1 MLQTYEAIY
10 DHGNVRWLDTPPD
23 AEGARLLVTVLS
35 SGAVKPA
42 ATGVMQPKSLE
53 DALKA
58 VVLLNPYRDVVDPVT
73 WQRDIRN
80 ERALPGRD

>member
-1 MLQTYEAIY
+1 MLKTYEAIF
-10 DHGNVRWLDTPPD
+10 DHGNVRWLDKPPD

-35 SGAVKPA
+35 SVKPA
-42 ATGVMQPKSLE
+42 ATEVMPPKSLE

-58 VVLLNPYRDVVDPVT
+58 AVLLNPYRDVVDPVA

>member
-42 ATGVMQPKSLE
+42 ATGVMPAKSLE

>member
-1 MLQTYEAIY
+1 MLRTYEAIY

-23 AEGARLLVTVLS
+23 AEGARLLITVLS

-42 ATGVMQPKSLE
+42 ATGAMPTKSLE
-53 DALKA
+53 DALNA
-58 VVLLNPYRDVVDPVT
+58 VVLLNPYRDVVDPVV

-80 ERALPGRD
+80 ERVLPGRD